1 MNTIPKFC
9 LALAFVGFLLP
20 SAPALARGEGFDAA
34 VKTIEQFYHVKHQSV
49 PLLARAGLKATRA
62 AARLRGGE
70 VRRLA
75 EAGSVRVAFFEDQDF
90 NSHGRIADFKASINR
105 TLNGG
110 WSPLIQT
117 LAAKDE
123 EQTYV
128 YLRDAGEKFHL
139 LVVTIERREA
149 TVVEATV
156 NPKTLAMLMQN
167 PDDLGKAI
175 TEDATIN
182 DNQEKSP

>member
-1 MNTIPKFC
+1 MTKRLMLY
-9 LALAFVGFLLP
+9 LALSLLWP
-20 SAPALARGEGFDAA
+20 LLSVPVEGRGEGFDAA
-34 VKTIEQFYHVKHQSV
+34 VKTIEQFYHVKHESI
-49 PLLARAGLKATRA
+49 PLLARAGIKATKTV
-62 AARLRGGE
+62 ARIKGGE
-70 VRRLA
+70 YRRLA

-90 NSHGRIADFKASINR
+90 NSHGRIADFKAAINS
-105 TLNGG
+105 TLNTD

-117 LAAKDE
+117 LAAKEE

-128 YLRDAGEKFHL
+128 YVRDAGEKFHL

-156 NPKTLAMLMQN
+156 SPKTLAKLMQD

-182 DNQEKSP
+182 DN

>member
-1 MNTIPKFC
+1 MNTRLRFC
-9 LALAFVGFLLP
+9 LLLALLGFWSP
-20 SAPALARGEGFDAA
+20 FAPALARGEGFDAV
-34 VKTIEQFYHVKHQSV
+34 VKTIEQFYHVKHQSI
-49 PLLARAGLKATRA
+49 PLLARAGIKATKT
-62 AARLRGGE
+62 AARIRGGQA
-70 VRRLA
+70 RQLA
-75 EAGSVRVAFFEDQDF
+75 EAGSARLAFFEDQDF
-90 NSHGRIADFKASINR
+90 NSHGRITDFRASINS
-105 TLNGG
+105 TLSDG

-128 YLRDAGEKFHL
+128 YVRDAGEKFHL

-182 DNQEKSP
+182 DN